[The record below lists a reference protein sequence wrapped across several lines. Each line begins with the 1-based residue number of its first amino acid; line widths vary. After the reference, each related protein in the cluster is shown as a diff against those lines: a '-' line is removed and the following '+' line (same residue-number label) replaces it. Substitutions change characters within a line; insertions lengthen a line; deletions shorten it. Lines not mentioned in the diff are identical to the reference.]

1 MVAPDCRI
9 EELEAANETLQK
21 DIRVTR
27 VKELE
32 VELKT
37 YYDMAR
43 QCVKERCKTY
53 LDTREWA
60 VQHWRVVKRD
70 NDVKHCR
77 PNR

>member
-1 MVAPDCRI
+1 MVARDCRI

-43 QCVKERCKTY
+43 QCVEQY
-53 LDTREWA
+53 
-60 VQHWRVVKRD
+60 Q
-70 NDVKHCR
+70 
-77 PNR
+77 